1 MSDALALAA
10 VTATLRRLLRKKL
23 PESIGGRVI
32 DVTAANPAALA
43 TPDPTDDHLRLNLYL
58 YQLLPN
64 AAWRNQAPPSSR
76 PGESAPAPLALDLY
90 YLLTAYAAG
99 EELAFESQQL
109 LGMGMAVLHDNPIL
123 GADSV
128 KLADTGPAEDL
139 LGERVRITPQPLS
152 VDDIAKVWAA
162 LQAPYVTS
170 AAFEVSVVLIESGRV
185 PKAAAPVLSR
195 GGKGPGGDKDL
206 GPGAQ
211 AGLALPYPTV
221 TALELAV
228 PDTPGRRP
236 AGQPL
241 FQAGEQLRV
250 VGDRLLVPR
259 GGARVLLRFGGRAP
273 LTALVPP
280 DPASTAQALKVALQA
295 AAGAPPL
302 RAGFYTL
309 AVEADTGEAL
319 SPTRLSNEVPLLLVP
334 AVTDVQPPGP
344 VAATATVDVTCDP
357 PVRTGQRVALLVGSA
372 VLPPAD
378 FADGDTVLR
387 FDLTPGGLASGQ
399 TYPLRLRVDGVDS
412 LAASAADPF
421 AFARTLEVA

>member
-1 MSDALALAA
+1 VSDALAIAA
-10 VTATLRRLLRKKL
+10 VTATLRRLLRQRL

-32 DVTAANPAALA
+32 DVTAINPAALA
-43 TPDPTDDHLRLNLYL
+43 TPDATDDHLRLNLYL

-109 LGMGMAVLHDNPIL
+109 LGMGMAVLHDVPIL
-123 GADSV
+123 GANSV
-128 KLADTGPAEDL
+128 MLADTGPAEDL
-139 LGERVRITPQPLS
+139 LGERIRITPQPLS

-185 PKAAAPVLSR
+185 PTAAPPVLSR
-195 GGKGPGGDKDL
+195 GGKTPAGDADK

-221 TALELAV
+221 TALELV
-228 PDTPGRRP
+228 PPDKPGRRP

-241 FQAGEQLRV
+241 FQAGEQVRV
-250 VGDRLLVPR
+250 LGDRLLAP
-259 GGARVLLRFGGRAP
+259 GGAPRVLLRYGGRVP
-273 LTALVPP
+273 VTALVAP
-280 DPASTAQALKVALQA
+280 DAASTARALLVMLQA

-309 AVEADTGEAL
+309 GVDVTPGNPL
-319 SPTRLSNEVPLLLVP
+319 NPTLSNEVPLLLVP
-334 AVTDVQPPGP
+334 KVTNVQPANP
-344 VAATATVDVTCDP
+344 VAAGATVTVTCDP
-357 PVRTGQRVALLVGSA
+357 PVRTGQRVSLLVGSA

-378 FADGDTVLR
+378 FIDGTPDLD
-387 FDLTPGGLASGQ
+387 FDLTPAGLARGQ

-412 LAASAADPF
+412 LATSAADPF
-421 AFARTLEVA
+421 AFDRTLEVA

>member
-1 MSDALALAA
+1 MSDALAIAA

-23 PESIGGRVI
+23 PEAIGGRVI
-32 DVTAANPAALA
+32 DVTAVNPAALA

-64 AAWRNQAPPSSR
+64 AAWRNQAPPRSR

-109 LGMGMAVLHDNPIL
+109 LGMAMAVLHDVPIL

-128 KLADTGPAEDL
+128 KRADGGPAEDL
-139 LGERVRITPQPLS
+139 LGERIRITPQPLS

-170 AAFEVSVVLIESGRV
+170 AAFEVSVVLIESGRA
-185 PKAAAPVLSR
+185 PAAAPPVLSR
-195 GGKGPGGDKDL
+195 GGKGPGGDADK

-221 TALELAV
+221 TALELVV
-228 PDTPGRRP
+228 PDKPGRRP

-250 VGDRLLVPR
+250 VGDLLR
-259 GGARVLLRFGGRAP
+259 GAAVLPRVLLRFGGRAP
-273 LTALVPP
+273 LTALVAP
-280 DPASTAQALKVALQA
+280 DPASTARALLVTLTA

-309 AVEADTGEAL
+309 AVDVNPGDPLNPA
-319 SPTRLSNEVPLLLVP
+319 LSNEVPLLLVP
-334 AVTDVQPPGP
+334 KITAVQPPNP
-344 VAATATVDVTCDP
+344 AANATVDVTCDP
-357 PVRTGQRVALLVGSA
+357 PIRTGQRVSLLVGSA
-372 VLPPAD
+372 VLPPRD
-378 FADGDTVLR
+378 FADGDTVLH
-387 FDLTPGGLASGQ
+387 FDLTPAGLTSGQ
-399 TYPLRLRVDGVDS
+399 SYPLRLRVDGVDS
-412 LAASAADPF
+412 LATSAADPF
-421 AFARTLEVA
+421 TFDRVLTIA